1 MNSKLKSNHNLTAFP
16 GKIFIISLGL
26 LFVFF
31 SCLTTVSGQE
41 TELPFSFYPVGSGAR
56 AVGVGGAFIA
66 VADDATA
73 ASWNPGGLTQL
84 RKPELSI
91 VGAGFHRGEDISFG
105 KKPEASGYHSITD
118 QNINYLSAV
127 YPFELFNRNMVAA
140 ISYQH
145 LYDFTRNWKY
155 TFTHD
160 SDRHSSRDNWNF
172 QQTGSLS
179 ALGLSY
185 CIQVIPE
192 HLSLGMTFNFW
203 EDSLTR
209 SKWEKNYH
217 EKKTGMMQGS
227 PFINEYK
234 RNDEYSFSGFNTVLG
249 ALWCLNDKLSIGVVF
264 KTPFKADIKH
274 RINKT
279 WNEKNPLSPVDN
291 KSGRL
296 DDTVDEE
303 IEMPMSFGI
312 GFLYN
317 VSDNLYLSADIYRT
331 EWDDFV
337 SRDKDGNET
346 SPVSRQPVSQSD
358 VAPTH
363 HVRIGAE
370 YLLIKEKNKGF
381 VIPLR
386 CGLFYEPAPAEGSP
400 DDFFG
405 FSVGSGF
412 TKNNYFS
419 LDIAYQ
425 YRFGNNVGKSIF
437 EHLKFSQDVH
447 EHTIYMSMIL
457 YAF

>member
-16 GKIFIISLGL
+16 GKIFIISLRL
-26 LFVFF
+26 LFVFC
-31 SCLTTVSGQE
+31 SCLTTASGQE

-118 QNINYLSAV
+118 QNINYLSAA
-127 YPFELFNRNMVAA
+127 YPFELFNRNMTAA

-145 LYDFTRNWKY
+145 LFDFTRNWKY
-155 TFTHD
+155 TFTHN
-160 SDRHSSRDNWNF
+160 SDEYSSKENWDF
-172 QQTGSLS
+172 QQTGRLS
-179 ALGLSY
+179 ALGFSY

-192 HLSLGMTFNFW
+192 HLSLGMTFNLW
-203 EDSLTR
+203 KDGLTPD
-209 SKWEKNYH
+209 KWRRNYH
-217 EKKTGMMQGS
+217 KNETGTTGNS
-227 PFINEYK
+227 PFTHEYK
-234 RNDEYSFSGFNTVLG
+234 RNDEYSFNGFNTVLG
-249 ALWCLNDKLSIGVVF
+249 ALWRINDKLSIGMVF
-264 KTPFKADIKH
+264 KTPFKADVEH
-274 RINKT
+274 RMYKI
-279 WNEKNPLSPVDN
+279 WHENESYIPDY
-291 KSGRL
+291 
-296 DDTVDEE
+296 TVVNEE
-303 IEMPMSFGI
+303 IEMPMSLGI

-317 VSDNLYLSADIYRT
+317 VSDNFYMSADIYRT
-331 EWDDFV
+331 EWDDFII
-337 SRDKDGNET
+337 RDKDGNEICPI
-346 SPVSRQPVSQSD
+346 SKYPADHSD
-358 VAPTH
+358 VPPTH
-363 HVRIGAE
+363 QVRIGAE
-370 YLLIKEKNKGF
+370 YLLIKEKNKGI

-386 CGLFYEPAPAEGSP
+386 CGIFYEPAPAEGSP

-437 EHLKFSQDVH
+437 ERLEFSQDVH

-457 YAF
+457 YKF